1 MKSEPLFSTR
11 IPKDERFE
19 LCNIPLQ
26 PNIKFNP
33 GDTIFVGDI
42 FFLVK
47 EEMTFGI
54 ILNKV

>member
-1 MKSEPLFSTR
+1 MKSELLFSTR
-11 IPKDERFE
+11 IPEDERFE

-33 GDTIFVGDI
+33 GDAIFVDDI

-47 EEMTFGI
+47 EDYS
-54 ILNKV
+54 